1 MIEILLQVCLVTDPR
16 PSNPYG
22 HLYTVDCLGNMVG
35 GRTTIYNNQP
45 VELLAKV
52 AADSIKA
59 NEAVWFGCEVIK
71 RYAGKSGLLDLEVY
85 VKTGIVLNN
94 GLINFLKARLEELAR
109 RGRLFGLKQS

>member
-1 MIEILLQVCLVTDPR
+1 MLLQVCLVTDPR

-59 NEAVWFGCEVIK
+59 NEAVWFGCEVFK

-85 VKTGIVLNN
+85 VQAEIATDN
-94 GLINFLKARLEELAR
+94 GLINCFT
-109 RGRLFGLKQS
+109 F